1 MEILNKNSAF
11 LSNCEVHALLQHTK
25 DDLARKVLAKKSK
38 NARLQQQQQQPEYP
52 LGQLSDQQAA
62 AVDKHLPTVIY
73 ESLRYLE
80 RTPCAHQSPLVVREF
95 LRKLED
101 RREQFPLTRAE
112 RLQLLNQRPASAV
125 ELQVLIEDNE
135 ERFSLEQMDELL
147 QFVLDHLPESSQ
159 QAAATTDSPAH
170 NRHSQPAAEDTA

>member
-38 NARLQQQQQQPEYP
+38 NARLQQQQQPEYP

-80 RTPCAHQSPLVVREF
+80 RTPCAHQSPLVVRDF

-101 RREQFPLTRAE
+101 RREQFPLTKAE

-159 QAAATTDSPAH
+159 QAATTTGSTAESSNSHPV
-170 NRHSQPAAEDTA
+170 AEDTA

>member
-11 LSNCEVHALLQHTK
+11 LSNCEVYGLLQQTK
-25 DDLARKVLAKKSK
+25 DELARKVLAKKSK
-38 NARLQQQQQQPEYP
+38 HAKNQQQADP
-52 LGQLSDQQAA
+52 LSQQLSEQQSA

-80 RTPCAHQSPLVVREF
+80 RTPCAHQTPEVIRDF
-95 LRKLED
+95 LRKLEE
-101 RREQFPLTRAE
+101 RRDQFPLTKAE
-112 RLQLLNQRPASAV
+112 RLQLINQRPASAV

-147 QFVLDHLPESSQ
+147 QFVLDHLPHPS
-159 QAAATTDSPAH
+159 DPAET
-170 NRHSQPAAEDTA
+170 NSAEPETSA

>member
-11 LSNCEVHALLQHTK
+11 LSNCEVHALLQQTK
-25 DDLARKVLAKKSK
+25 EDLARKVLAKKSK
-38 NARLQQQQQQPEYP
+38 SAKQQPDP
-52 LGQLSDQQAA
+52 LGQLSDQQSA

-80 RTPCAHQSPLVVREF
+80 RTPCAHQSPSVVRDF
-95 LRKLED
+95 LRKLEE
-101 RREQFPLTRAE
+101 RREHFPLTKAE
-112 RLQLLNQRPASAV
+112 RLQLLNQRPSSAV

-147 QFVLDHLPESSQ
+147 EFVLDNLPESNQADSADNSQ
-159 QAAATTDSPAH
+159 SAEPTATA
-170 NRHSQPAAEDTA
+170 TATATATI